1 MSLMNDFGSL
11 FGDIAEIK
19 EEMNAI
25 KSDVIREVSGLKDE
39 TAKSMADIDQGVKR
53 DSDALKQKFT
63 KPFTAMEGFKKPA
76 QNKTSRKID
85 IK

>member
-1 MSLMNDFGSL
+1 MSLMNDFGDL

-39 TAKSMADIDQGVKR
+39 TVKSMADIDQGVKR

-63 KPFTAMEGFKKPA
+63 KPLRAMEGFKKPA
-76 QNKTSRKID
+76 QSKTSRKID